1 MSGVVDW
8 SFIVTLLVIIAA
20 ALISAYLRSSRKD
33 RCLKDFDGFHV
44 TVERKN
50 NRVIWGTMHLFSTGF
65 DLKYAGDVQDEHH
78 VETSYIFYK
87 DEFQDL
93 QAIYRYAREL
103 DEKDQKRRA
112 KSMQRSFH
120 PNPLRRFGRSLRNF
134 MNTASDSLNDALGL
148 VVGRARKPGAKVITD
163 TSEAY
168 VKNIGKD
175 LIGYV
180 GTSYDPL
187 LEHYIGSRVVMEMV
201 EDGEVHEHVG
211 ILKEY
216 SADFLEV
223 LDVYFPLPKCVS
235 VSSGKSSYLEEK
247 VTMALE
253 NGRLLVH
260 NVGDKPVHVETV
272 KVNGAVQEVN
282 AIVAGGEQI
291 ALHLDG
297 EHAEVSVNVRIAAR
311 LDMIVPRSH
320 ALIRHRAERENPYSI
335 FDIGLSVVRR
345 QKDQLEIERLRQVL
359 AYSPWDVL
367 SAAKLG
373 ELLVRCGEFE
383 EAERWLLYAQERRH
397 HLPDRGA
404 RVDYTLK
411 ELRRHQEELHAQSLM
426 AAELSLGP
434 SARIVDDSFGVAI

>member
-1 MSGVVDW
+1 MLEMVDW
-8 SFIVTLLVIIAA
+8 SFIVTLLVIMTG
-20 ALISAYLRSSRKD
+20 ALISSYLRSSRTD

-50 NRVIWGTMHLFSTGF
+50 NRLIWGTMRLFPTGF
-65 DLKYAGDVQDEHH
+65 DIEYAGDFQDEHH

-103 DEKDQKRRA
+103 SESEQARRA
-112 KSMQRSFH
+112 KAIQRSFH
-120 PNPLRRFGRSLRNF
+120 PNPLRRFGRSFRNF
-134 MNTASDSLNDALGL
+134 MNTASSSFSDALGL
-148 VVGRARKPGAKVITD
+148 VVGRARKPAAKVITD
-163 TSEAY
+163 TSETY

-175 LIGYV
+175 IIGYV

-211 ILKEY
+211 ILKDY

-223 LDVYFPLPKCVS
+223 LDIFFPLPKCVN
-235 VSSGKSSYLEEK
+235 VSSGQPSYLEDK
-247 VTMALE
+247 VTVALE
-253 NGRLLVH
+253 DGRLRVH

-272 KVNGAVQEVN
+272 KVNGAAKEVN
-282 AIVAGGEQI
+282 AIVAGGEEI
-291 ALHLDG
+291 ALHLGND
-297 EHAEVSVNVRIAAR
+297 AAQVSVNLRVAAR

-335 FDIGLSVVRR
+335 FDIGLSLVRR
-345 QKDQLEIERLRQVL
+345 QRDQKEIERLRQVL

-373 ELLVRCGEFE
+373 ELLVRNGEFA
-383 EAERWLLYAQERRH
+383 EAEQWLLFAKERRH

-404 RVDYTLK
+404 RVEYALH
-411 ELRRHQEELHAQSLM
+411 ELQRHVEDVWAQNRM
-426 AAELSLGP
+426 TAELSLSR
-434 SARIVDDSFGVAI
+434 SAQAVDDSFGVAI

>member
-1 MSGVVDW
+1 M
-8 SFIVTLLVIIAA
+8 LVIIAA
-20 ALISAYLRSSRKD
+20 ALISAYVRSSRKD

-65 DLKYAGDVQDEHH
+65 DLKYSGDVQDEHH
-78 VETSYIFYK
+78 VETSYVFYK
-87 DEFQDL
+87 DEFHDL

-103 DEKDQKRRA
+103 DEKNQKRRA

-187 LEHYIGSRVVMEMV
+187 LEHYIGSRVVMEMM
-201 EDGEVHEHVG
+201 ENGEVHEHVG

-253 NGRLLVH
+253 NGRLQVH

-272 KVNGAVQEVN
+272 KVNGVVKEVN

-345 QKDQLEIERLRQVL
+345 QKDQMEIERLRQVL
-359 AYSPWDVL
+359 TYSPWDML

-404 RVDYTLK
+404 RVDYALK

-426 AAELSLGP
+426 TAELSLGS
-434 SARIVDDSFGVAI
+434 SARTVDDSFGVAI